1 MVLNSENRSPTA
13 GALGMGNL
21 VAMICRAAPLVV
33 VPLIAILAACHPGV
47 PTIAPDRCGPAVP
60 KNAQHPV
67 ARRAIALA
75 GVYELIQVRSQPEA
89 GLTTVSRL
97 HLTRPDSSARAG
109 AIGGAVR
116 DLIGWVE
123 TLEGDSTW
131 HPGAGSRDPAQPGAV
146 LAGDHL
152 RLGQPG
158 ALDAHI
164 EHLTLTAVA
173 PGGFWGW
180 WKAEPGW
187 EISVDSTSKRI
198 LPDPA
203 GYFCALRVQP

>member
-1 MVLNSENRSPTA
+1 MVLNPENRSPTA
-13 GALGMGNL
+13 GARGVGNF
-21 VAMICRAAPLVV
+21 VAMICRGRASLVV
-33 VPLIAILAACHPGV
+33 PVIAILAACHPSV
-47 PTIAPDRCGPAVP
+47 PATAPDRCGPTVP
-60 KNAQHPV
+60 ENAQHPV
-67 ARRAIALA
+67 AQRAIAL
-75 GVYELIQVRSQPEA
+75 GGEYELIQVRSQPDA
-89 GLTTVSRL
+89 GLRTVSRL
-97 HLTRPDSSARAG
+97 HLARPDSSSRAG
-109 AIGGAVR
+109 AIGGSAR

-158 ALDAHI
+158 AVDAHV

-173 PGGFWGW
+173 PDGFWGW

-187 EISVDSTSKRI
+187 EIVVDSASKRV